1 MSMRL
6 NISNVWKSYNGK
18 PVLSACSFSFD
29 RNGVYVLMGSNGSG
43 KSTLLRI
50 CALIESP
57 DKGEVNYFSG
67 DTPLHPPLPRR
78 ELKGGVSSEGNVL
91 NKDIELRR
99 RITLVLPGIGVFNTT
114 VFNNAAYGLKIRR
127 DKTKKAEKNVNDVL
141 KFVGLIHK
149 KNHNALT
156 LSSGET
162 QRLGIARAMAIEP
175 EVLFLDEPTASID
188 NENMEIVENIILNM
202 KKEGRSK
209 IIIATHDMAQAGR
222 LADFMLLMDKG
233 KVIKV

>member
-1 MSMRL
+1 MSLRL

-18 PVLSACSFSFD
+18 PVLNACSFSFD
-29 RNGVYVLMGSNGSG
+29 RNGVYVLTGANGSG

-67 DTPLHPPLPRR
+67 NNIISKDT
-78 ELKGGVSSEGNVL
+78 G
-91 NKDIELRR
+91 LRR
-99 RITLVLPGIGVFNTT
+99 RITLVLPGIGLFNTT
-114 VFNNAAYGLKIRR
+114 VFNNAAYGLKIRGNKSKEIER
-127 DKTKKAEKNVNDVL
+127 NVNDAL
-141 KFVGLIHK
+141 KFVGLLHK

-162 QRLGIARAMAIEP
+162 QRLGIARAMVIEP
-175 EVLFLDEPTASID
+175 EMLFLDEPTASID
-188 NENMEIVENIILNM
+188 NENTQIVEDIILNM

-209 IIIATHDMAQAGR
+209 IIIATHDRAQAER
-222 LADFMLLMDKG
+222 LADCMLIMEKG
-233 KVIKV
+233 KIIKV

>member
-6 NISNVWKSYNGK
+6 NISEVRKSYNGK
-18 PVLSACSFSFD
+18 PVLNACSFSFD
-29 RNGVYVLMGSNGSG
+29 RNGVYVLTGSNGSG

-50 CALIESP
+50 CALIENP

-67 DTPLHPPLPRR
+67 DNII
-78 ELKGGVSSEGNVL
+78 S
-91 NKDIELRR
+91 KDIGLRR
-99 RITLVLPGIGVFNTT
+99 RITLVLPGIGLFNTT
-114 VFNNAAYGLKIRR
+114 VFNNAAYGLKIRG
-127 DKTKKAEKNVNDVL
+127 DKSKEIERKVYDVL

-175 EVLFLDEPTASID
+175 EMLFLDEPTASID
-188 NENMEIVENIILNM
+188 NENTEIVENIILNM

-209 IIIATHDMAQAGR
+209 IIIATHDMLQAER
-222 LADFMLLMDKG
+222 LADCMLIMDEG
-233 KVIKV
+233 KISKV

>member
-1 MSMRL
+1 MSLRL

-18 PVLSACSFSFD
+18 PALNDCSFSFD
-29 RNGVYVLMGSNGSG
+29 RNGVYVLTGSNGSG

-50 CALIESP
+50 CALIERS

-67 DTPLHPPLPRR
+67 DNII
-78 ELKGGVSSEGNVL
+78 S
-91 NKDIELRR
+91 KDIGLRR
-99 RITLVLPGIGVFNTT
+99 RITLVLPGIGLFNTT
-114 VFNNAAYGLKIRR
+114 VFNNAAYGLKIRG
-127 DKTKKAEKNVNDVL
+127 DKSKEIERKVNDAL

-175 EVLFLDEPTASID
+175 EMFFLDEPTASID
-188 NENMEIVENIILNM
+188 NENTEIVEDIILNM
-202 KKEGRSK
+202 KKEGKSK
-209 IIIATHDMAQAGR
+209 IIIATHDMPQAER
-222 LADFMLLMDKG
+222 LADCMLLMDEG
-233 KVIKV
+233 KIIKV

>member
-1 MSMRL
+1 MSLRL

-18 PVLSACSFSFD
+18 PVLNACSFSFD
-29 RNGVYVLMGSNGSG
+29 RNGVYVLTGSNGSG

-67 DTPLHPPLPRR
+67 DNI
-78 ELKGGVSSEGNVL
+78 VS
-91 NKDIELRR
+91 KDIGLRR

-114 VFNNAAYGLKIRR
+114 VFNNAAYGLKIRG
-127 DKTKKAEKNVNDVL
+127 DKSKEVERKVNDAL

-149 KNHNALT
+149 KDHNALT

-162 QRLGIARAMAIEP
+162 QRLGIARAMVIEP
-175 EVLFLDEPTASID
+175 EMLFLDEPTASID
-188 NENMEIVENIILNM
+188 NENTEIVEDIILNM

-209 IIIATHDMAQAGR
+209 IIIAAHDMLQAER
-222 LADFMLLMDKG
+222 LADCMLLMDEG
-233 KVIKV
+233 KIIKV

>member
-1 MSMRL
+1 MSLTL
-6 NISNVWKSYNGK
+6 NISDVWKSYNGK
-18 PVLSACSFSFD
+18 PALNACSFSFD
-29 RNGVYVLMGSNGSG
+29 RNGIYALTGPNGSG

-50 CALIESP
+50 CALIETA

-67 DTPLHPPLPRR
+67 DNIIT
-78 ELKGGVSSEGNVL
+78 
-91 NKDIELRR
+91 KDIGLRR
-99 RITLVLPGIGVFNTT
+99 RITLVLPGIGLFNAT
-114 VFNNAAYGLKIRR
+114 VFNNAAYGLKIRG
-127 DKTKKAEKNVNDVL
+127 DKEAERKVNEVL
-141 KFVGLIHK
+141 QFVGLIHK

-188 NENMEIVENIILNM
+188 NENTEIVENIILDM
-202 KKEGRSK
+202 KKEDRSK
-209 IIIATHDMAQAGR
+209 IIIATHDMPQAER
-222 LADFMLLMDKG
+222 LADFMLLMDNG